1 MRYSTLPIKAGVQR
15 LGRLPSSQHARNA
28 FFLNRKFSCSR
39 QIREEPK
46 GNFQGQL
53 YESTKQRL
61 KRERAEQERYS
72 QYQTQSPGARYA
84 ALLFG
89 MNVPLFRLVC
99 FMISTDRVE

>member
-1 MRYSTLPIKAGVQR
+1 MRYSTLPVKAGVQR
-15 LGRLPSSQHARNA
+15 LRRLPSAQHARNA
-28 FFLNRKFSCSR
+28 FFLNRQFSSCR
-39 QIREEPK
+39 QLREEPK
-46 GNFQGQL
+46 SNFQGQL

-89 MNVPLFRLVC
+89 MSVSLPVGWFWIEL
-99 FMISTDRVE
+99 MG